1 MTQNT
6 EKLLTDLYNAFDP
19 SSPLP
24 AGDPQYVDCQEV
36 RGDDNITVDLGRNIQ
51 RSKQMTCQ
59 LYAGHR
65 GAGKSTELLRLKQY
79 LQEQGY
85 FVVYFAADEQ
95 DINPEDT
102 EYTDILLAC
111 TRHLLEAIKDAESKP
126 LRDWMENRWNDL
138 KDLAL
143 TELSFKDLSLEMQ
156 IAQFAKLT
164 GNLRTEPSLRQQIRE
179 KVNPHTLTLIDAL
192 NQFIGDAKKK
202 LPAKYL
208 KLAVIADNLDRIVPF
223 SIEVGGR
230 SNLDE
235 IFVDR
240 SEQLKALDCHIVY
253 TVPISMVHSN
263 RAADLSNNYDHD
275 PQVLPMIMV
284 CNRSGDEHLPGIA
297 KIKELIEKR
306 VQKVA
311 PHLSLETGLFDT
323 EETLKRLCLMSGGHV
338 RDLLKMMQ
346 EVMNRIDDLPIT
358 AKAAQRAITRARDVY
373 RRTPEKHEWQI
384 LANVSL
390 SHRIEN
396 EEKYRNLLFNRC
408 ILEYRYYDDEGE
420 TRPWYDVHPLIKGL
434 EEFKEAV
441 ASHETT
447 NN

>member
-6 EKLLTDLYNAFDP
+6 EQLLTDLYNAFDP
-19 SSPLP
+19 FYPLP
-24 AGDPQYVDCQEV
+24 AGDPQYVDCREV
-36 RGDDNITVDLGRNIQ
+36 RGDDNITVDLGRKIKLSQ
-51 RSKQMTCQ
+51 QMTCQ

-65 GAGKSTELLRLKQY
+65 GAGKSTELLRLEQY
-79 LQEQGY
+79 LKEQGY
-85 FVVYFAADEQ
+85 FVVYFAADVE

-111 TRHLLEAIKDAESKP
+111 TRHLLEAIKDADSKP

-156 IAQFAKLT
+156 IHQFAKLT
-164 GNLRTEPSLRQQIRE
+164 ANLRTEPSLRQKIRE
-179 KVNPHTLTLIDAL
+179 KVNPHTPTLIDAL
-192 NQFIGDAKKK
+192 NEFIRNAKKK

-223 SIEVGGR
+223 STDAGGR

-253 TVPISMVHSN
+253 TVPISMVHSH
-263 RAADLSNNYDHD
+263 RAADLRDNYNNA
-275 PQVLPMIMV
+275 PQVMPMIMV
-284 CNRSGDEHLPGIA
+284 CEPSGEVHRPGLD
-297 KIKELIEKR
+297 KMKELIKKR
-306 VQKVA
+306 VQKLD
-311 PHLSLETGLFDT
+311 PNLSLETELFDT
-323 EETLKRLCLMSGGHV
+323 KETLERLCLMSGGHV
-338 RDLLKMMQ
+338 RNLMLMMQ
-346 EVMNRIDDLPIT
+346 EAITRTQDLPIT

-373 RRTPEKHEWQI
+373 RRTPGKDEWQI
-384 LANVSL
+384 LADVSI
-390 SHRIEN
+390 SHEIDN

-434 EEFKEAV
+434 DEFKEAV